1 MDVRKEKRK
10 GTVMQE
16 IRKLWEKAK
25 KGWKKADRPVLRLS
39 ASGEASLCGEN
50 AKSLS
55 FSGERTVG
63 LLTLCLGAAALL
75 VGMHCLFFRIRRKLT
90 GKQNKKKDPRG

>member
-1 MDVRKEKRK
+1 
-10 GTVMQE
+10 MQQ
-16 IRKLWEKAK
+16 IRKLCEKTK
-25 KGWKKADRPVLRLS
+25 KAWKKIDKPVLKIS
-39 ASGEASLCGEN
+39 AQGNASLCGEN

-63 LLTLCLGAAALL
+63 LLTLCLGAGALL

-90 GKQNKKKDPRG
+90 GKQSKKKDPRG